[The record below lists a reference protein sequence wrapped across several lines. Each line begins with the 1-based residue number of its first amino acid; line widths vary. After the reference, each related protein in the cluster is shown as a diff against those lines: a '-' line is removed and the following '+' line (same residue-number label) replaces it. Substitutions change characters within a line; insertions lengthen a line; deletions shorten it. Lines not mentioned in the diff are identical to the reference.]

1 MNSKKLYEHA
11 MKDFGLSEVTGSK
24 SNPRIQKAIAR
35 AADWLDSDDS
45 KTAWCGC
52 MMGLWCK
59 ELGLPVPKE
68 YFRAASWRNV
78 GKEVLLDDAIPGDI
92 IVMSRTGGNHV
103 TLFSKV
109 KDGLVYCL
117 GGNQRDAV
125 NISSFSVKLVDN
137 IRRL

>member
-11 MKDFGLSEVTGSK
+11 LKDFGLAEVSGK
-24 SNPRIQKAIAR
+24 ASNPRIQKAIVR

-52 MMGLWCK
+52 MMGLWCR

-68 YFRAASWRNV
+68 YFRAASWRTV
-78 GKEVLLDDAIPGDI
+78 GKEVPVSDAVPGDI
-92 IVMSRTGGNHV
+92 IIMARPGGNHV
-103 TLFSKV
+103 TLFSRV

-117 GGNQRDAV
+117 GGNQANAV
-125 NISSFSVKLVDN
+125 NISAYSVGVIDN
-137 IRRL
+137 LRRL

>member
-11 MKDFGLSEVTGSK
+11 LKDFGLSEVAGSR
-24 SNPRIQKAIAR
+24 SNPRIQKAIVR

-52 MMGLWCK
+52 IMGLWCR

-78 GKEVLLDDAIPGDI
+78 GKAVPIADAIQGDI
-92 IVMSRTGGNHV
+92 IVMSRPGGNHV
-103 TLFSKV
+103 TLFSRV

-117 GGNQRDAV
+117 GGNQNNSV
-125 NISSFSVKLVDN
+125 NVSAYSVKAIDDL
-137 IRRL
+137 RRL

>member
-11 MKDFGLSEVTGSK
+11 LNDFGLTETVGSK
-24 SNPRIQKAIAR
+24 SNPRIRKAIDD
-35 AADWLDSDDS
+35 AATWLDSDDS
-45 KTAWCGC
+45 KTPWCGC
-52 MMGLWCK
+52 IMSLWCK

-68 YFRAASWRNV
+68 AFRAASWAGV
-78 GKEVLLDDAIPGDI
+78 GVEVLLADALQGDI
-92 IVMSRTGGNHV
+92 VVMSRPGGNHV

-117 GGNQRDAV
+117 GGNQKNAV
-125 NISSFSVKLVDN
+125 NISAFSVKAVNN

>member
-11 MKDFGLSEVTGSK
+11 LKDFGLSEVQGNR
-24 SNPRIQKAIAR
+24 SNPRIQNAIAR

-59 ELGLPVPKE
+59 ELSLPVPKE
-68 YFRAASWRNV
+68 YFRAASWRIV
-78 GKEVLLDDAIPGDI
+78 GEKVDLADAVPGDI
-92 IVMSRTGGNHV
+92 IVMARVGGNHV

-117 GGNQRDAV
+117 GGNQKDSV
-125 NISSFSVKLVDN
+125 NISAFSVKAIDY